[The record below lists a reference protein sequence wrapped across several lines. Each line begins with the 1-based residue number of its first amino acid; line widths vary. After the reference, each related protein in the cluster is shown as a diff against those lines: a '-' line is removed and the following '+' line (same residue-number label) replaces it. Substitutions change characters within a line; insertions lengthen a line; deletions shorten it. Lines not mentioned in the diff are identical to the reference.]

1 MDQGERSASQPTTN
15 DVAARRVIRA
25 ENAAKRE
32 RALQERRLCGAADL
46 YAQSVNIHGPK
57 PVLLSNMAAAYLK
70 LELFEEAEWACT
82 ISLEYDPTAMKS
94 RFRRAI
100 ARKKLKHFEAAK
112 RALGTASESETEDCK
127 HVGNR
132 TACRFYNKGDCRR
145 GTECKFS
152 HAPDAK
158 SVRDELGRNV
168 CVHFLLDD
176 CQFGNKCLYSHSRT
190 NLPAEGWWNDSRQ
203 RSCAKE
209 FSGQIERSS
218 DHAKLH
224 ELMLRN
230 PMARTYASLPERKAV
245 CDHLVRQL
253 AEAKTKLQQRKPKDT
268 PKPFILVLSFEHED
282 YHLNINRHLF
292 TALQQKAKV
301 IYLRGTAWATQAL
314 EYLDSPSLTAVLIT
328 DVGIT
333 KKKYARVLQKLVDYT
348 KDGGCVA
355 IGCQFSSFISPPDY
369 NKFIKT
375 SWGLDWK
382 FGSYFRQRFPLNP
395 LNEIVQNNPSLHG
408 SYSMKAVHMSNI
420 EPEMAIYWE
429 TSQSNVADA
438 SKREAPAV
446 CAPVGQG
453 RLCFLGD
460 VNSEDQSTNTMLAML
475 GVLDPPKTQGR
486 PSGHST
492 VANPRYIRGLDA
504 DSLLPPRITD
514 KFLLL
519 LELEGDDHYKRKRI
533 EVKFVYESDFREVIN
548 LLRSADLY
556 GVYVV
561 DEGNGKYAREGGL
574 VVFGGLFGQNA
585 DREAF
590 SFIWSF
596 FWYCEAQ
603 LNRQHETAVRYPSLS
618 EAFSMDAVRI
628 CNFAPGDVFYKTCLN
643 EDERRLRA
651 RSAVEDAPILRTRVG
666 RGRVG
671 YIGGVGAP
679 PQVLLAMLDLPFP
692 VPLKEVVPD
701 STKFLVILT
710 EKEEQ
715 VLTNDIPDFM
725 KDVKGKVEDLVG
737 VLAMDAPRLLLPQN
751 AYLLSKL
758 VEYSK
763 NGGTIV
769 FGSTFSATITST
781 QFKPFFHQ
789 NWGLEW
795 EIKTMFN
802 EEISLKRN
810 FESPLFQGKKAK
822 DIKLP
827 KTMRITKPMAVYFPS
842 TRKEFW
848 NPETNV
854 YAASILYADVADGH
868 LGYIGT
874 TNVDGETRNI
884 IYTMFGLI

>member
-1 MDQGERSASQPTTN
+1 
-15 DVAARRVIRA
+15 
-25 ENAAKRE
+25 
-32 RALQERRLCGAADL
+32 
-46 YAQSVNIHGPK
+46 
-57 PVLLSNMAAAYLK
+57 
-70 LELFEEAEWACT
+70 
-82 ISLEYDPTAMKS
+82 
-94 RFRRAI
+94 
-100 ARKKLKHFEAAK
+100 
-112 RALGTASESETEDCK
+112 
-127 HVGNR
+127 
-132 TACRFYNKGDCRR
+132 
-145 GTECKFS
+145 
-152 HAPDAK
+152 
-158 SVRDELGRNV
+158 
-168 CVHFLLDD
+168 
-176 CQFGNKCLYSHSRT
+176 
-190 NLPAEGWWNDSRQ
+190 
-203 RSCAKE
+203 
-209 FSGQIERSS
+209 
-218 DHAKLH
+218 
-224 ELMLRN
+224 
-230 PMARTYASLPERKAV
+230 MARTYASLPERKAV

-253 AEAKTKLQQRKPKDT
+253 AEAKTKLQQRKPKNT

-429 TSQSNVADA
+429 TSQSNVADT

-475 GVLDPPKTQGR
+475 GVLDPPKTHDR
-486 PSGHST
+486 PSGNST
-492 VANPRYIRGLDA
+492 VANSRYIRGLDG
-504 DSLLPPRITD
+504 DSLLPPKITD

-519 LELEGDDHYKRKRI
+519 LELEGDDHYKRVFANQLAELEKRI
-533 EVKFVYESDFREVIN
+533 TVKFVYESDFREVIN

-561 DEGNGKYAREGGL
+561 DEGIQNVQNMGVLQEMEKYAREGGL

-590 SFIWSF
+590 SFIWSVMGLR
-596 FWYCEAQ
+596 WKYSSSGTCEAQ

-715 VLTNDIPDFM
+715 VLTSDIPDFM
-725 KDVKGKVEDLVG
+725 KDVRGKVEVILGLSDSGLSNARIIDLLPSQDLVG

-763 NGGTIV
+763 NGGTVV

-795 EIKTMFN
+795 EIRTMLN

-827 KTMRITKPMAVYFPS
+827 KTMRPRDVQVITGITKPMAVYFPS

-854 YAASILYADVADGH
+854 YAASILYADVVDGH
-868 LGYIGT
+868 LGYLGT